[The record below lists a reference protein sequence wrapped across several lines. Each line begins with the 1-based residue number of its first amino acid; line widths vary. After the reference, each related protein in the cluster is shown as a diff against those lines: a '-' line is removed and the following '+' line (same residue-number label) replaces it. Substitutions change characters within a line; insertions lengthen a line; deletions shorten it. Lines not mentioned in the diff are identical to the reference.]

1 VAFRL
6 QSPPQR
12 GRMPSR
18 RGTTGF
24 LAVAPL
30 SGRLSWLR
38 GEVPARWQAGVLCH
52 ALSRLAAR
60 GRRQTRRRCFGRTS
74 VRWFATHSAVSPRG
88 GGRLRCP
95 DDARAAPREAGVR
108 RHAAALVGHLAAGL
122 LRTQVS
128 CRGRADDCIARM
140 MRESRPCEVAVG
152 RRAIAFVGRL
162 IIGSPRAEEP
172 RPAAAYSG
180 CGRARSGS
188 RSWRRRSTSIWC
200 SMHRLQRGRAGR
212 STFSS
217 PREGAMSSAVQLL
230 DTAGRPRSPATM
242 SEFHAGRAP
251 GNKGQRYPADP
262 PTVDEIIAVMRHAA
276 HTRYGNRL
284 NGLIVV
290 LWRAGLRI
298 NEALSLTET
307 DLEERRG
314 SILVRHGKNDRR
326 RQVGM
331 DAWGWSSLQPWLA
344 ERAALPGRP
353 VVLRDRRTHCRAR
366 LVGQRGQAPATPCG
380 GPGRRPAALR
390 APPAP
395 PCARCRAAARRDPA
409 AADPTPA
416 RALAPLHDRH
426 LPTRNLRGGDHLHRA
441 RPARADDACQRRPG
455 AVEQHAG
462 AQDALPQPAKRP
474 SGGRRSLR
482 A

>member
-1 VAFRL
+1 MAFRL

-162 IIGSPRAEEP
+162 IIGSPRI
-172 RPAAAYSG
+172 RSRG
-180 CGRARSGS
+180 RSRARSDRVS
-188 RSWRRRSTSIWC
+188 DRWRRSYRSGLQRVASPCWRLTTALPCLAI
-200 SMHRLQRGRAGR
+200 SMFPAIVMSPRARQGEHRRGRA
-212 STFSS
+212 TI
-217 PREGAMSSAVQLL
+217 A
-230 DTAGRPRSPATM
+230 AG
-242 SEFHAGRAP
+242 
-251 GNKGQRYPADP
+251 
-262 PTVDEIIAVMRHAA
+262 
-276 HTRYGNRL
+276 
-284 NGLIVV
+284 
-290 LWRAGLRI
+290 
-298 NEALSLTET
+298 
-307 DLEERRG
+307 
-314 SILVRHGKNDRR
+314 
-326 RQVGM
+326 
-331 DAWGWSSLQPWLA
+331 
-344 ERAALPGRP
+344 
-353 VVLRDRRTHCRAR
+353 
-366 LVGQRGQAPATPCG
+366 
-380 GPGRRPAALR
+380 
-390 APPAP
+390 
-395 PCARCRAAARRDPA
+395 
-409 AADPTPA
+409 
-416 RALAPLHDRH
+416 
-426 LPTRNLRGGDHLHRA
+426 
-441 RPARADDACQRRPG
+441 
-455 AVEQHAG
+455 
-462 AQDALPQPAKRP
+462 
-474 SGGRRSLR
+474 SG
-482 A
+482 